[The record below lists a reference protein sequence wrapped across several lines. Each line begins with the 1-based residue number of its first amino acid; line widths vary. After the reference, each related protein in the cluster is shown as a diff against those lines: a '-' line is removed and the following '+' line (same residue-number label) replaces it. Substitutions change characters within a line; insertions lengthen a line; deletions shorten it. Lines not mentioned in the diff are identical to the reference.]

1 MTMNTKALS
10 IAGLVVA
17 LVLLFAVNIL
27 SNTVFTAARVDL
39 TENRLFTLSDG
50 TRNIL
55 AGLKEPITVRL
66 YLSERLARN
75 LPAINSYATRIKGL
89 LDEYQRASDGMV
101 EIRIV
106 DPEPFSEEED
116 RAVGY
121 GLSGVPLDGGDEK
134 FYMGLV
140 GSNSVD
146 DEDIIPFLSTSRES
160 FIEYDITR
168 MVYNLSSP
176 ELPVIGLLSSL
187 PINGMG
193 PRAALRGLTAP
204 AWVVMDQVENLFE
217 VQTIETDAT
226 RIPEQVDVLLLVHPK
241 GLSDSTLYAI
251 DQFVL
256 GGGRALV
263 FIDPYSES
271 EQAPPRAMPMLPPS
285 RNSELEKLLTAW
297 GVESEP
303 GKVVGDLQLAAKVRM
318 QRAQEILTI
327 DYPVWLNV
335 LPDFFDP
342 DDTVT
347 AELGN
352 ITFATPGYLQPLE
365 NATTTFRPLIETTE
379 SATLFEAER
388 FLDPNADPQD
398 LLRDYVPAGNAMV
411 LAARI
416 EGPVKTAFPDGPPPV
431 EAKGDDAAGG
441 SDSNKDDGAEKEPR
455 EHLANSRDDVNVIV
469 VADTDVLS
477 DRFWVQVQEFLGN
490 RIAIPSAANG
500 AFMVNALDNLVGSN
514 DLISVR
520 NRGSFIRPFQRVNAI
535 RRDAEL
541 EFRQKEQEL
550 IQRLDETEQRLVDLE
565 KAKQGGESSMILSPE
580 QRQELVR
587 FRQEKVAI
595 RKDLREVRRNLR
607 RDIDNLDTR
616 LKFVNIALIPILI
629 GFGGLAASLW
639 RTRRRRYHQGAPA
652 H

>member
-1 MTMNTKALS
+1 M
-10 IAGLVVA
+10 VA

-27 SNTVFTAARVDL
+27 SATVFTSARLDL

-50 TRNIL
+50 THNIL
-55 AGLKEPITVRL
+55 EGLKEPITIRL
-66 YLSERLARN
+66 YLSEDLVRS
-75 LPAINSYATRIKGL
+75 LPAVNSYSTRIKGL
-89 LDEYQRASDGMV
+89 LEEYERASSGMV
-101 EIRIV
+101 EVRII

-121 GLSGVPLDGGDEK
+121 GLSGVPLSGGNDTL
-134 FYMGLV
+134 YMGLV
-140 GSNSVD
+140 GTNALD

-193 PRAALRGLTAP
+193 PQAALRGLTAP
-204 AWVVMDQVENLFE
+204 AWMVMEQVEKLFE
-217 VQTIETDAT
+217 VRTIEASAT
-226 RIPEQVDVLLLVHPK
+226 EIPQDVDVVLLVHPK
-241 GLSDSTLYAI
+241 QLGDATLYAI

-256 GGGRALV
+256 GGGRLLV
-263 FIDPYSES
+263 FIDPHAES
-271 EQAPPRAMPMLPPS
+271 EQAPPQAMPMLPSS
-285 RNSELEKLLTAW
+285 RNSELEKLLSAW

-318 QRAQEILTI
+318 QREQQILTL

-335 LPDFFDP
+335 LPELFDQE
-342 DDTVT
+342 DTVT

-352 ITFATPGYLQPLE
+352 MTFATPGYLQPLE
-365 NATTTFRPLIETTE
+365 SASTSFRPLIETTE
-379 SATLFEAER
+379 NAALFDAKR
-388 FLDPNADPQD
+388 LLDPTADPQD
-398 LLRDYVPAGNAMV
+398 LLRDYVPAGHAMV

-416 EGPVKTAFPDGPPPV
+416 EGPVKSAFPDGPPAPA
-431 EAKGDDAAGG
+431 ESKGDEAEAR
-441 SDSNKDDGAEKEPR
+441 SEGAKKEDVEKKAR
-455 EHLANSRDDVNVIV
+455 EHLSESRDDINVIV
-469 VADTDVLS
+469 VADTDMLA
-477 DRFWVQVQEFLGN
+477 DRFWVEVQEFLGN

-535 RRDAEL
+535 RREAEL
-541 EFRQKEQEL
+541 SFRQKEQEL
-550 IQRLDETEQRLVDLE
+550 MRRLDETEQRLVELE
-565 KAKQGGESSMILSPE
+565 KSKQGGDSLVLSPE
-580 QRQELVR
+580 QRDELVR
-587 FRQEKVAI
+587 FRQEKVGI
-595 RKDLREVRRNLR
+595 RKDLRNVRRDLR
-607 RDIDNLDTR
+607 RDIDDLGAR
-616 LKFVNIALIPILI
+616 LKFINIALIPILI
-629 GFGGLAASLW
+629 GIGGLAAGLW
-639 RTRRRRYHQGAPA
+639 RVHRRKTHTGAPA

>member
-1 MTMNTKALS
+1 MTMSSKALS

-27 SNTVFTAARVDL
+27 GNAVFTSARVDL

-55 AGLKEPITVRL
+55 AGLQEPITIRL
-66 YLSERLARN
+66 YLSQRLARN

-89 LDEYQRASDGMV
+89 LGEYERASNGMV
-101 EIRIV
+101 EVRII

-134 FYMGLV
+134 LYMGLV
-140 GSNSVD
+140 GTNSID

-193 PRAALRGLTAP
+193 PQAALRGVTAP
-204 AWVVMDQVENLFE
+204 AWVVMEQVDKLFE
-217 VQTIETDAT
+217 VQTIETDASV
-226 RIPEQVDVLLLVHPK
+226 IPEEVDVLLLVHPK
-241 GLSDSTLYAI
+241 QLSDGTLYAI

-263 FIDPYSES
+263 FIDPHSES
-271 EQAPPRAMPMLPPS
+271 ERAPPQAMPMLPATRS
-285 RNSELEKLLTAW
+285 SELEKLLAAW

-303 GKVVGDLQLAAKVRM
+303 GKVVGDLQIAAKVRM
-318 QRAQEILTI
+318 QREQQILTI
-327 DYPVWLNV
+327 DYPVWLNA
-335 LPDFFDP
+335 LPDLFDP

-352 ITFATPGYLQPLE
+352 ITFATSGYLQPLE
-365 NATTTFRPLIETTE
+365 TATTTFRPLIETTE
-379 SATLFEAER
+379 NAALFEAKR
-388 FLDPNADPQD
+388 FLDPTADPQD
-398 LLRDYVPAGNAMV
+398 LLRDYVPVGHAMV

-416 EGPVKTAFPDGPPPV
+416 EGPVKTAFPDGPPAETKAEDTAV
-431 EAKGDDAAGG
+431 G
-441 SDSNKDDGAEKEPR
+441 SDDKDGNSEKAPR
-455 EHLANSRDDVNVIV
+455 EHLVTSSDDINVIV
-469 VADTDVLS
+469 VADTDILA
-477 DRFWVQVQEFLGN
+477 DRYWVQVQEFLGN

-514 DLISVR
+514 EW
-520 NRGSFIRPFQRVNAI
+520 N
-535 RRDAEL
+535 
-541 EFRQKEQEL
+541 
-550 IQRLDETEQRLVDLE
+550 
-565 KAKQGGESSMILSPE
+565 SSKPS
-580 QRQELVR
+580 
-587 FRQEKVAI
+587 
-595 RKDLREVRRNLR
+595 REA
-607 RDIDNLDTR
+607 T
-616 LKFVNIALIPILI
+616 
-629 GFGGLAASLW
+629 AA
-639 RTRRRRYHQGAPA
+639 
-652 H
+652 